1 MNEVLKVNSNINV
14 SPNINNFENYLEQ
27 LNLPYNDIIAEESQ
41 RQSIAKNLPDLLGE
55 IPNEKKVSATYL
67 SKFVAAS
74 AI

>member
-55 IPNEKKVSATYL
+55 IPNEKKVSR
-67 SKFVAAS
+67 
-74 AI
+74 